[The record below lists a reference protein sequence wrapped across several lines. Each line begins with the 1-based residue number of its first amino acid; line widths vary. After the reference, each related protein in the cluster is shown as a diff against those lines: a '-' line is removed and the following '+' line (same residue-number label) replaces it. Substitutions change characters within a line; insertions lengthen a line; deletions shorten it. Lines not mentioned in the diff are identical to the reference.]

1 MFELTSEFGD
11 IYEGHIIRINKEKLV
26 LLLASTY
33 HSHIKFSQCE
43 NLENIPDEPVLTMNN
58 FISPIFSSLE
68 INNRTNYSQS
78 CSRIFTNTY

>member
-33 HSHIKFSQCE
+33 HSRIKFSQSK
-43 NLENIPDEPVLTMNN
+43 NLKNIIDQPVKNHN
-58 FISPIFSSLE
+58 FLYQFL
-68 INNRTNYSQS
+68 
-78 CSRIFTNTY
+78 